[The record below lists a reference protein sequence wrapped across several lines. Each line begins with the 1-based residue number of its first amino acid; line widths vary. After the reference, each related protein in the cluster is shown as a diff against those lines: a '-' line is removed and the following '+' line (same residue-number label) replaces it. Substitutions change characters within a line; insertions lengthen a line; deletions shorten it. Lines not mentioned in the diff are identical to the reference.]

1 MQHLYIFAKPF
12 LSIACLVLFLG
23 TGAAFAQT
31 RTADGIGLFGDGS
44 DGDVTITKSTFVT
57 RDMYYNNLTIE
68 SGQTFNP
75 NGFRIFVSG
84 TLTLN
89 KGARISRDGNDYG
102 VDWGAALSAG
112 TLGGSGAGGSIATSY
127 EGSGGAV
134 ANSLGGSG
142 GGFQNFHNGV
152 ASPPDVSV
160 GGGGVFRSALQA
172 LSGRSLDGA
181 VVNGG
186 GGVGPYAG
194 GGGGGGGVV
203 VVAARTVVVSGGA
216 TTISANGGGSSS
228 PYGGGGGGGVVV
240 VITTTAQPAG
250 LKLSASGGIG
260 GYNCSPGAD
269 GFTAWLN

>member
-1 MQHLYIFAKPF
+1 MQHLYIFAKSF
-12 LSIACLVLFLG
+12 LGLACLVLFLG

-31 RTADGIGLFGDGS
+31 GIGLFGDGS
-44 DGDVTITKSTFVT
+44 DGDVTIKTSTT
-57 RDMYYNNLTIE
+57 LKQDMYYHNLTIE
-68 SGQTFNP
+68 SGQTLNP
-75 NGFRIFVSG
+75 GGFRVFVSG

-89 KGARISRDGNDYG
+89 RGARISRDGNDYG

-142 GGFQNFHNGV
+142 GGFQDFHNGV

-186 GGVGPYAG
+186 GGGGVGPYA
-194 GGGGGGGVV
+194 GGGGGGVV

-216 TTISANGGGSSS
+216 TTISANGGGSPS

>member
-89 KGARISRDGNDYG
+89 KGARISRDGNDAP
-102 VDWGAALSAG
+102 GAALSAG
-112 TLGGSGAGGSIATSY
+112 TLGGSGAGGNWLQYSTQP
-127 EGSGGAV
+127 V

-142 GGFQNFHNGV
+142 GGVDRGYGGV
-152 ASPPDVSV
+152 ASPPDASA

-181 VVNGG
+181 LVNGG
-186 GGVGPYAG
+186 AG
-194 GGGGGGGVV
+194 GIYGGSGGGVV
-203 VVAARTVVVSGGA
+203 VVAARAVVVNGDA
-216 TTISANGGGSSS
+216 TISANGGQSV
-228 PYGGGGGGGVVV
+228 GGCGGGGGVVV

-250 LKLSASGGIG
+250 LKLSASGGDG
-260 GYNCSPGAD
+260 SADFPDSKGAD

>member
-1 MQHLYIFAKPF
+1 MQHLYIFAKSF
-12 LSIACLVLFLG
+12 LGLACLVLFLG

-31 RTADGIGLFGDGS
+31 GIGLFGDGS
-44 DGDVTITKSTFVT
+44 DGDVTIKTSTT
-57 RDMYYNNLTIE
+57 LKQDMYYHNLTIE
-68 SGQTFNP
+68 SGQTLNP
-75 NGFRIFVSG
+75 GGFRVFVSG

-89 KGARISRDGNDYG
+89 RGARISRDGNDYG

-142 GGFQNFHNGV
+142 GGVDRGYGGV
-152 ASPPDVSV
+152 ASPPDASA

-181 VVNGG
+181 LVNGG
-186 GGVGPYAG
+186 AG
-194 GGGGGGGVV
+194 GIYGGSGGGVV
-203 VVAARTVVVSGGA
+203 VVAARAVVVNGDA
-216 TTISANGGGSSS
+216 TISANGGQSVGGS
-228 PYGGGGGGGVVV
+228 GGGGGVVV

-250 LKLSASGGIG
+250 LKLSASGGDG
-260 GYNCSPGAD
+260 SADFPDSKGAD

>member
-89 KGARISRDGNDYG
+89 KGARISRDGNDGSEGYG
-102 VDWGAALSAG
+102 GAALSAG
-112 TLGGSGAGGSIATSY
+112 TLGGSGAGGMLANSLYGA
-127 EGSGGAV
+127 GGAV

-142 GGFQNFHNGV
+142 A
-152 ASPPDVSV
+152 ASKI
-160 GGGGVFRSALQA
+160 F
-172 LSGRSLDGA
+172 
-181 VVNGG
+181 
-186 GGVGPYAG
+186 
-194 GGGGGGGVV
+194 
-203 VVAARTVVVSGGA
+203 
-216 TTISANGGGSSS
+216 
-228 PYGGGGGGGVVV
+228 
-240 VITTTAQPAG
+240 ITA
-250 LKLSASGGIG
+250 
-260 GYNCSPGAD
+260 
-269 GFTAWLN
+269 

>member
-1 MQHLYIFAKPF
+1 MQPLYPFAKT
-12 LSIACLVLFLG
+12 LLGLACLVLFLG

-142 GGFQNFHNGV
+142 SGFQNFHNGV

-186 GGVGPYAG
+186 GGGGVGPYAG
-194 GGGGGGGVV
+194 
-203 VVAARTVVVSGGA
+203 
-216 TTISANGGGSSS
+216 
-228 PYGGGGGGGVVV
+228 GGGGGGGVVV